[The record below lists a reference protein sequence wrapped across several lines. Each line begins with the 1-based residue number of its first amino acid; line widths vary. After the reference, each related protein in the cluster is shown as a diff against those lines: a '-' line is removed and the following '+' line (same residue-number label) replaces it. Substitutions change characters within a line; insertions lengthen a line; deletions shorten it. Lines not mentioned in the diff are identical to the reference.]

1 MKNVVVQNKII
12 GPNHSPFLIA
22 EISANHKNDI
32 KRVYKIVNAAAKAG
46 FDAIKVQTY
55 KADTI
60 TLKSNKKDF
69 QILDKKS
76 IWYGKNLHNIYT
88 KVSMPW
94 DWHKKI
100 KNYCNKKKI
109 IFFSTPFDES
119 AVDLLEKLDVPIYK
133 ISSFEIT
140 HYPLLKKI
148 AKTKKPIIIST
159 GMSTKKEIKLA
170 LKTLNQNG
178 AKKIILLRCNSTYP
192 APIEESNLITIPNMS
207 KHFKVNIGLSDHTI
221 GSLNAISA
229 IVLGATVI
237 EKHVTIS
244 KNDGGLDS
252 IFSLEIKNFKKFVED
267 CRNTKKIIGKVY
279 YGPSKRE
286 KPSLKYRRSIYV
298 SKNIK
303 KGEKITKNNIK
314 IVRPALGLNV
324 KFYEKVLGMKAKKN
338 LKLADIPKIQLL
350 KK

>member
-1 MKNVVVQNKII
+1 MNNLSVKNKFI

-32 KRVYKIVNAAAKAG
+32 KRVYKIINAAALAG

-55 KADTI
+55 KAETI
-60 TLKSNKKDF
+60 TLKSNKKNF
-69 QILDKKS
+69 KILDKKS
-76 IWYGKNLHNIYT
+76 IWYGKSLHDIYSEG
-88 KVSMPW
+88 SMPW
-94 DWHKKI
+94 DWHIKL
-100 KNYCNKKKI
+100 KNYCKKKKI
-109 IFFSTPFDES
+109 IFFSTPFDEE
-119 AVDLLEKLDVPIYK
+119 AVDYLEKLNVPLYK

-159 GMSTKKEIKLA
+159 GMASKNEISLA
-170 LKTLNQNG
+170 LKTLKKNG
-178 AKKIILLRCNSTYP
+178 TKKIILLRCNSSYP
-192 APIEESNLITIPNMS
+192 APLKESNLITIQDML
-207 KHFKVNIGLSDHTI
+207 KYFRVNVGLSDHTI

-229 IVLGATVI
+229 IALGATVV

-244 KNDGGLDS
+244 KNDGALDS
-252 IFSLEIKNFKKFVED
+252 PFSLEIKDFKNFVEN
-267 CRNTKKIIGKVY
+267 CKNTKKIIGKIY

-314 IVRPALGLNV
+314 IVRPALGLDV
-324 KFYEKVLGMKAKKN
+324 RLYEKILGMRAKKN
-338 LKLADIPKIQLL
+338 LKIADIPKIHLL
-350 KK
+350 IK

>member
-88 KVSMPW
+88 KGSMPW

>member
-88 KVSMPW
+88 KGSMPW

-100 KNYCNKKKI
+100 KNYCSKKKI

-148 AKTKKPIIIST
+148 AKTKKPVIIST

-192 APIEESNLITIPNMS
+192 APIEESNLITIRDMS
-207 KHFKVNIGLSDHTI
+207 KHFKINIGLSDHTI

-229 IVLGATVI
+229 IALGATVI

-267 CRNTKKIIGKVY
+267 CRNTKKIIGKIY

-303 KGEKITKNNIK
+303 KGEKITKNNIM

-338 LKLADIPKIQLL
+338 LKIADIPKIQLL

>member
-1 MKNVVVQNKII
+1 MKNISVQNKII
-12 GPNHSPFLIA
+12 GPNQNPFLIA

-32 KRVYKIVNAAAKAG
+32 KRVYRIINAAVKAG

-55 KADTI
+55 TADTI
-60 TLKSNKKDF
+60 TLKSSKKDF
-69 QILDKKS
+69 QIIDKKS
-76 IWYGKNLHNIYT
+76 IWYGQSLYNIYN
-88 KVSMPW
+88 KGSMPW
-94 DWHKKI
+94 DWHKKLSS
-100 KNYCNKKKI
+100 YCKKKGI

-119 AVDLLEKLDVPIYK
+119 AVDFLEKLNVPIYK

-148 AKTKKPIIIST
+148 AKTRKPIIIST
-159 GMSTKKEIKLA
+159 GMATKKEIKMA
-170 LKTLNQNG
+170 LKTLYQYG

-192 APIEESNLITIPNMS
+192 APIEESNLMTISDMT
-207 KHFKVNIGLSDHTI
+207 KLFKVNIGLSDHTI
-221 GSLNAISA
+221 GSLNSISA
-229 IVLGATVI
+229 IALGATVI
-237 EKHVTIS
+237 EKHVTVS

-267 CRNTKKIIGKVY
+267 CKNTKKIIGKVY

-286 KPSLKYRRSIYV
+286 KHSLKYRRSIYI
-298 SKNIK
+298 SKNIN

-314 IVRPALGLNV
+314 IVRPALGLNI
-324 KFYEKVLGMKAKKN
+324 KFYEKILGMRVKKS
-338 LKLADIPKIQLL
+338 LKIADVPKIQLL

>member
-69 QILDKKS
+69 KILDKKS
-76 IWYGKNLHNIYT
+76 IWYGKSLHDIYLQG
-88 KVSMPW
+88 SMPW
-94 DWHKKI
+94 DWHIKI
-100 KNYCNKKKI
+100 KNYCIKKKI

-119 AVDLLEKLDVPIYK
+119 AVNFLEKLNVPLYK

-140 HYPLLKKI
+140 HYPLLKKV

-159 GMSTKKEIKLA
+159 GMASKNEIRLA
-170 LKTLNQNG
+170 LKTLNKNG
-178 AKKIILLRCNSTYP
+178 AKKIILLRCNSSYP
-192 APIEESNLITIPNMS
+192 APVEESNLITIRDMS
-207 KHFKVNIGLSDHTI
+207 KLFKVNVGLSDHTI
-221 GSLNAISA
+221 GSVNAISA
-229 IVLGATVI
+229 IALGATVV

-244 KNDGGLDS
+244 KKDGALDS
-252 IFSLEIKNFKKFVED
+252 PFSLEIKDFKKFVED
-267 CRNTKKIIGKVY
+267 CKNTKKIIGKVY

-303 KGEKITKNNIK
+303 KGEKITKSNIK
-314 IVRPALGLNV
+314 IVRPALGLNI
-324 KFYEKVLGMKAKKN
+324 KFYEKILGMKTKKN
-338 LKLADIPKIQLL
+338 LKIADVPKIQLL